1 MKQLPFTAGNCP
13 PIQESRAVARRE
25 EKVVFAGCFCC
36 FQIQIRSAEKCR
48 CASFLLISKSPIEA
62 GGEIGYTI
70 SVLPLKGEITDYLRG
85 GRLRKVV
92 AAAFGSMIRG
102 IESAADRDNS
112 ATGSES
118 D

>member
-1 MKQLPFTAGNCP
+1 MKKRPKT
-13 PIQESRAVARRE
+13 S
-25 EKVVFAGCFCC
+25 
-36 FQIQIRSAEKCR
+36 
-48 CASFLLISKSPIEA
+48 LISKSPLEA